1 MILRKLN
8 KKLKIVSLILSAIMV
23 GSVFYGCKK
32 EKKPEINFINY
43 GENIGEGL
51 LKEFEEE
58 YGIRVNQEVY
68 DAPEEMY
75 NKITS
80 GAVQYD
86 VAVSID
92 YLVQRM
98 IQEDKLE
105 KINFE
110 NVPNMSKIEEDHL
123 GKSFDPNNEYSVP
136 YMSGT
141 IGICYNTDYVSTPID
156 SWSDLWNPEYKNNV
170 VLLDGVRDSLGA
182 TLKMLGY
189 SLNTTNADEINE
201 AKDKLIELKKNGN
214 LLAIGSDDNTSK
226 MADGEAAISILW
238 SGEGLNL
245 EAEHDNIKF
254 VVPKEGANFWIDSLC
269 IPKGTENKENAEKFI
284 NFLCEKDPAFRTADE
299 IGYTTP
305 QKEAREEQD
314 ECVKN
319 NPNAYMP
326 EELLSKCESYNYLG
340 DKLKLYE
347 EAWIEF
353 KDYK

>member
-1 MILRKLN
+1 MKKSLSTKLRILTL
-8 KKLKIVSLILSAIMV
+8 LISTVMV

-32 EKKPEINFINY
+32 ENKPTINFINY
-43 GENIGEGL
+43 GENIGEGIID
-51 LKEFEEE
+51 EFEER
-58 YGIRVNQEVY
+58 YGIHVNEEVY

-75 NKITS
+75 NKVTS
-80 GAVQYD
+80 GASQYD
-86 VAVSID
+86 VIVSID

-98 IQEDKLE
+98 IEEDKLE
-105 KINFE
+105 KIDFN
-110 NVPNMSKIEEDHL
+110 NVPNMSKIADDHL
-123 GKSFDPNNEYSVP
+123 GKTFDINNEYSVP

-141 IGICYNTDYVSTPID
+141 IGICYNTDYVSEPID
-156 SWSDLWNPEYKNNV
+156 SWTELWDTKYQKNV

-189 SLNTTNADEINE
+189 SLNTTNPDEINE
-201 AKDKLIELKKNGN
+201 AKNKLIELKQNGN
-214 LLAIGSDDNTSK
+214 LLAIGSDDNTNK
-226 MADGEAAISILW
+226 MANGEAAISILW

-284 NFLCEKDPAFRTADE
+284 NFLCEKDPSFRTADE

-305 QKEAREEQD
+305 QIEAREEQD
-314 ECVKN
+314 DSIKN

-326 EELLSKCESYNYLG
+326 EELLKKCESYDYLG

-347 EAWIEF
+347 EAWTEF
-353 KDYK
+353 KDYR

>member
-1 MILRKLN
+1 MKRIIS
-8 KKLKIVSLILSAIMV
+8 KKLRVGTLLLCTVIM
-23 GSVFYGCKK
+23 GSMFFGCKK
-32 EKKPEINFINY
+32 EEKQTINFINY
-43 GENIGEGL
+43 GENIGEGIL
-51 LKEFEEE
+51 DEFEEK
-58 YGIRVNQEVY
+58 YGIHVNQEVY

-80 GAVQYD
+80 GASQYD
-86 VAVSID
+86 VIVSID

-98 IQEDKLE
+98 IAEDRLE
-105 KINFE
+105 KIDFD
-110 NVPNMSKIEEDHL
+110 NVTNMSKISSDHL
-123 GKSFDPNNEYSVP
+123 GKTFDPNNEYSVP

-141 IGICYNTDYVSTPID
+141 IGICYNTDYVSKPID
-156 SWSDLWNPEYKNNV
+156 SWTALWDTEYQKNV

-189 SLNTTNADEINE
+189 SLNTTDQKEINE

-214 LLAIGSDDNTSK
+214 LLAIGSDDNTDK
-226 MADGEAAISILW
+226 MASGEAAISILW

-269 IPKGTENKENAEKFI
+269 IPKGSKNKENAEKFI

-305 QKEAREEQD
+305 QSEARDEQD
-314 ECVKN
+314 EAVKD

-326 EELLSKCESYNYLG
+326 EELLEKCESYDYLG

-347 EAWIEF
+347 EAWTEF
-353 KDYK
+353 KDYR

>member
-1 MILRKLN
+1 MKKSIRK
-8 KKLKIVSLILSAIMV
+8 KSKIIALLLCSMMA
-23 GSVFYGCKK
+23 GSIFYGCKK
-32 EKKPEINFINY
+32 EDKPTINFINY

-51 LKEFEEE
+51 LDEFEEK
-58 YGIRVNQEVY
+58 YGIHVNQEVY

-75 NKITS
+75 NKVTA
-80 GAVQYD
+80 GASQYD
-86 VAVSID
+86 VIVSID

-98 IQEDKLE
+98 IAENRLE
-105 KINFE
+105 KIDFD
-110 NVPNMSKIEEDHL
+110 NVPNMSKIAGDHL
-123 GKSFDPNNEYSVP
+123 GKTFDLKNEYSVP

-141 IGICYNTDYVSTPID
+141 IGICYNTDYVKEPID
-156 SWSDLWNPEYKNNV
+156 SWTALWDTQYQKNV

-189 SLNTTNADEINE
+189 SLNTTNPDEINE

-214 LLAIGSDDNTSK
+214 LLAIGSDDNTDK
-226 MADGEAAISILW
+226 MANGEAAISILW

-245 EAEHDNIKF
+245 EAEHENLKF

-269 IPKGTENKENAEKFI
+269 IPKGTKNKENAEKFI
-284 NFLCEKDPAFRTADE
+284 NFLCEKDPSFRTADE

-305 QKEAREEQD
+305 QSEARNEQD
-314 ECVKN
+314 DSVKN

-326 EELLSKCESYNYLG
+326 QELLDKCESYDYLG

-347 EAWIEF
+347 KAWTDF
-353 KDYK
+353 KDYR